1 MTGRYDY
8 ERCINF
14 FRQIYTDDVD
24 NYWFGFIYRLIDE
37 TCEACII
44 PKTDFKDQEIYL
56 YKPQLLYSGL
66 DYYKESIYYFIP
78 LETLQKMTPEQVHN
92 TLMIFNDDV
101 LVKKCKAEI
110 KLRDLEKDF

>member
-8 ERCINF
+8 ERFINF
-14 FRQIYTDDVD
+14 FRQINTDDVD
-24 NYWFGFIYRLIDE
+24 NYWFGIKYRLIE
-37 TCEACII
+37 EMCEACII

-66 DYYKESIYYFIP
+66 DYKEGIYYFIP
-78 LETLQKMTPEQVHN
+78 LETLQQMTPEQVRN
-92 TLMIFNDDV
+92 TMKIFTDDV
-101 LVKKCKAEI
+101 LVKKCKAER

>member
-37 TCEACII
+37 T
-44 PKTDFKDQEIYL
+44 
-56 YKPQLLYSGL
+56 
-66 DYYKESIYYFIP
+66 
-78 LETLQKMTPEQVHN
+78 
-92 TLMIFNDDV
+92 
-101 LVKKCKAEI
+101 
-110 KLRDLEKDF
+110 